1 MTEKKAYRN
10 IEWLGKDGKTWNW
23 QSGCTGPNG
32 DGIHCPGCY
41 AKSRARMLAGRYG
54 YPEVPDHF
62 KPTLHPDKLYRD
74 LGHPGHPGL
83 RVKPRIFFN
92 VSMGD
97 WMDAEETW
105 RQEACGIMKAN
116 PRHIFMTL
124 TKKYNQLGKIP
135 ASFEDGYIPENVWV
149 LISVCYETQVWG
161 VDKLK
166 ELDAAVLGLSV
177 EPMMQD
183 LAPLIDFDGI
193 DFVIIGG
200 RTPHDGVPAFRPP
213 KKWVVDMVDK
223 AHDAGASV
231 FLKPS
236 LNYVPHWYEEPIEEM
251 PFHLMS
257 EDSPWYP
264 KEVEK

>member
-1 MTEKKAYRN
+1 LTIHPVQEKRKKN
-10 IEWLGKDGKTWNW
+10 IEWSNLSWNW
-23 QSGCTGPNG
+23 MSGCTGPKG
-32 DGIHCPGCY
+32 DGVPCYGCY
-41 AKSRARMLAGRYG
+41 AEVRARMLAGRHG
-54 YPEVPDHF
+54 YPEAPDHF

-74 LGHPGHPGL
+74 MGHKGHPGL
-83 RVKPRIFFN
+83 LVKPKIFFN
-92 VSMGD
+92 VSMGE
-97 WMDAEETW
+97 WMDAEEAW
-105 RQEACGIMKAN
+105 RQEACRIMKAN

-124 TKKYNQLGKIP
+124 TKKYDQLEKIP
-135 ASFEDGYIPENVWV
+135 ASFDDGYIPENVWV
-149 LISVCYETQVWG
+149 LISVCDETMVWG

-183 LAPLIDFDGI
+183 LAPKIDFDGI

-200 RTPHDGVPAFRPP
+200 RSRQRDVSAFRPP
-213 KKWVVDMVDK
+213 RKWVVDMVDK

-236 LNYVPHWYEEPIEEM
+236 LSYVPEWYEEHLEEM

-257 EDSPWYP
+257 EESPWR
-264 KEVEK
+264 K

>member
-1 MTEKKAYRN
+1 MTIHPQAKRKRN
-10 IEWLGKDGKTWNW
+10 IEWSNLSWNW
-23 QSGCTGPNG
+23 MSGCTGPKG
-32 DGIHCPGCY
+32 DGVHCPGCY
-41 AKSRARMLAGRYG
+41 AESRARMLAGRYG
-54 YPEVPDHF
+54 YPEAPDHF
-62 KPTLHPDKLYRD
+62 KPYLHPDKLYRD
-74 LGHPGHPGL
+74 LGFKNHPAL

-97 WMDAEETW
+97 WMDARKEW
-105 RQEACGIMKAN
+105 RQEACRTMKEN

-124 TKKYNQLGKIP
+124 TKKYDQLEKIP
-135 ASFEDGYIPENVWV
+135 ASFDRTRSGDGYIPENVWV
-149 LISVCYETQVWG
+149 LISVCDETQVYG

-183 LAPLIDFDGI
+183 LAPKIDFDGV

-200 RTPHDGVPAFRPP
+200 RSRQRGVSAFRPP
-213 KKWVVDMVDK
+213 KRWVVDMVDK

-236 LNYVPHWYEEPIEEM
+236 LNYVPGWYEEPLEEM

-257 EDSPWYP
+257 EESPWR
-264 KEVEK
+264 K